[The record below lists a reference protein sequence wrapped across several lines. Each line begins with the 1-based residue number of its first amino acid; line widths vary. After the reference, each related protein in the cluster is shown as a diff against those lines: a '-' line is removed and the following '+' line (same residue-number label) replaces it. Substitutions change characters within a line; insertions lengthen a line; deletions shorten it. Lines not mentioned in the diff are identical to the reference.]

1 MCERQRR
8 GWGDD
13 ERMRAREW
21 KERERER
28 DKQFVLMVG
37 RTYACMCSDALT
49 RAMYKFCKRYR
60 HCFPRCA
67 AKFYFNLVACQV
79 QCKQSRKKPCVSHLL
94 STNPLKN
101 RCLTEKF
108 F

>member
-49 RAMYKFCKRYR
+49 RACVVTHLR
-60 HCFPRCA
+60 
-67 AKFYFNLVACQV
+67 V
-79 QCKQSRKKPCVSHLL
+79 QCTNSANGIAIVFLGVLPNSI
-94 STNPLKN
+94 STSWPVKFSVNNHGRNPVCPTCFQQIL
-101 RCLTEKF
+101 
-108 F
+108 